1 MPLSWNDIR
10 ANATQFAHD
19 WAGETDERASAQEFW
34 IEFFKVFGIARR
46 RVGAFEKHVAKLGDK
61 SGFID
66 FFWPGMLMVEH
77 KSAGKDLEKALGQ
90 ALDYFHGLKDSE
102 VPRYIIVS
110 DFARLRLY
118 DLETGDDHTFDTAE
132 LPKHIK
138 HFGFIAG
145 YREQKLR
152 AEDPVNV
159 KAAERMGKLHDA
171 LKDAGY
177 TGHHLE
183 MLLVRLLFCLFADD
197 TGIFQPAQSF
207 QLWIEERTADDGSNL
222 GSQLNHAFQVL
233 DTPHHARGTTLDE
246 QLADFPY
253 VNGDL
258 FRETIRIASFNR
270 QMRDALLDA
279 CALDWSQISPAV
291 FGAMFQSIMDATAR
305 RNLGAHYTS
314 EQNILKLIKPLF
326 LDELWAEFEK
336 VKRNKNKLFE
346 FHKKLRTLT
355 FFDPACGCGNFLVVA
370 YRELRLLELEILR
383 ASAKDGQLA
392 LDIESLIALN
402 VDQFYG
408 IEIEEFPARIAE
420 VALWLTDHQMNLKI
434 GEEFGNYFARIPI
447 ESSPHIHHGN
457 ALTMD
462 WASVIAPERLSYIMG
477 NPPFYGKHLQS
488 GEQKQA
494 LASVLGHLNG
504 SGNLDFVAGWYFKA
518 AQMMRLSPAI
528 RTAFVS
534 TNSISQGEQVGI
546 LWPSILDDSIE
557 IRFAHRTF
565 KWMNEAPGKAAVHC
579 VIVGYWADRSK
590 SEKTLFV
597 YDTVD
602 AEAHAVNAE
611 NINPYLVD
619 AKVNILPARRQPI
632 CNVARMVYG
641 SKPADGGNL
650 TLTDEEKVEL
660 LANEPAAEEWV
671 RPFLGAAE
679 FLHGV
684 TRWCIWL
691 VGMPPG
697 ALAKLP
703 LLRERVE
710 GVRDFRA
717 ASKKLPT
724 QKLAA
729 TPTMFAEIR
738 QSESDYLLVPR
749 HTSERRRYIPFGY
762 MPSHV
767 VNGDANLSVPEA
779 PQYVFGVMTS
789 EMHMSWVRQIC
800 GRIKSD
806 FRYSATG
813 VYNNFPWPQNPSP
826 AAKAKIETC
835 AQSVLD
841 ARDEFPDATL
851 AELYDPLTM
860 PPVLLKAHK
869 ALDKAVDAAY
879 APRRKFTGDADRV
892 AFLFEEYE
900 RITSALTAESKPKA
914 KKKKK

>member
-19 WAGETDERASAQEFW
+19 WAGETDERAGAQEFW
-34 IEFFKVFGIARR
+34 IEFFKVFGIQRR
-46 RVGAFEKHVAKLGDK
+46 RVGAFEKHVEKLGDK
-61 SGFID
+61 KGFID
-66 FFWPGMLMVEH
+66 FFWPGMLIVEH
-77 KSAGKDLEKALGQ
+77 KSAGKDLEKAMGQ

-102 VPRYIIVS
+102 VPRYVIVS

-118 DLETGDDHTFDTAE
+118 DLETGDGHTFDTAE

-145 YREQKLR
+145 YREQVLR

-171 LKDAGY
+171 LKAAGY
-177 TGHHLE
+177 EGHDLE

-207 QLWIEERTADDGSNL
+207 QLWIEERTADDGSDL
-222 GSQLNHAFQVL
+222 GAQLNHAFQIL
-233 DTPHHARGTTLDE
+233 DTHHAKRSKTLDE

-258 FRETIRIASFNR
+258 FREPIRIASFNR
-270 QMRDALLDA
+270 AMRDALLDA
-279 CALDWSQISPAV
+279 CALDWSRISPAV

-326 LDELWAEFEK
+326 LDELWAEFER
-336 VKRNKNKLFE
+336 VKRNRNKLFE

-392 LDIESLIALN
+392 LDIESLITLD

-462 WASVIAPERLSYIMG
+462 WTGVIAPERLSYIMG
-477 NPPFYGKHLQS
+477 NPPFIGHQWRTADQVAS
-488 GEQKQA
+488 HRAVWGERGR
-494 LASVLGHLNG
+494 VGR
-504 SGNLDFVAGWYFKA
+504 LDFVTCWFKKA
-518 AQMMRLSPAI
+518 AEFAFGDTC
-528 RTAFVS
+528 TAFVS
-534 TNSISQGEQVGI
+534 TNSVAQGEQAAI
-546 LWPSILDDSIE
+546 LWQELMSRGVRIQ
-557 IRFAHRTF
+557 FAHRTF
-565 KWMNEAPGKAAVHC
+565 QWRNEARGIAAVHC
-579 VIVGYWADRSK
+579 VIIGFASNDRSSK
-590 SEKTLFV
+590 V
-597 YDTVD
+597 IYDYPTANSD
-602 AEAHAVNAE
+602 PLAVPAKQ
-611 NINPYLVD
+611 INPYLVD
-619 AKVNILPARRQPI
+619 APSVFLPSRSSTPPGLPQLIKGSQPT
-632 CNVARMVYG
+632 
-641 SKPADGGNL
+641 DGGNL
-650 TLTDEEKVEL
+650 VLSESERHELICQCPGSEK
-660 LANEPAAEEWV
+660 WI
-671 RPFLGAAE
+671 RPYIGGRE
-679 FLHGV
+679 FLQG
-684 TRWCIWL
+684 
-691 VGMPPG
+691 
-697 ALAKLP
+697 
-703 LLRERVE
+703 LLRYCLWLKECPPDQLKLMPEVLERVE
-710 GVRDFRA
+710 KVRKARLESPT
-717 ASKKLPT
+717 ASVREFANFPSLFTQDRQPQKQFMLLPEVSS
-724 QKLAA
+724 AG
-729 TPTMFAEIR
+729 
-738 QSESDYLLVPR
+738 
-749 HTSERRRYIPFGY
+749 RRYIPIGLKSPETV
-762 MPSHV
+762 PSNQILFAAGASEFHV
-767 VNGDANLSVPEA
+767 
-779 PQYVFGVMTS
+779 GVIS
-789 EMHMSWVRQIC
+789 SSMHMAWMRTVA
-800 GRIKSD
+800 GRLKSD
-806 FRYSATG
+806 YRYSAA
-813 VYNNFPWPQNPSP
+813 VYNNFPWPQNPTP

-835 AQSVLD
+835 AQAVLD
-841 ARDEFPDATL
+841 ARAEFPDATL
-851 AELYDPLTM
+851 ADLYNPLTM

-900 RITSALTAESKPKA
+900 RITSALTAEAKPK
-914 KKKKK
+914 KKRKTKQ